1 MKNYRFLAL
10 PMAMLLIGSAFT
22 GCGSKNDSSAGD
34 STSTSDTDTS
44 REDGGL
50 MSDVEDGVRDIV
62 TDAGDAVR
70 DAGDAAGDAVKDAG
84 DAAGDL
90 LDIRI
95 FGGFHDQNA
104 HGIIAHSYPSP
115 FRGGCDCSRQCL

>member
-34 STSTSDTDTS
+34 STSTSATDTS
-44 REDGGL
+44 REDGGV

-70 DAGDAAGDAVKDAG
+70 GLRRFRQGI
-84 DAAGDL
+84 L
-90 LDIRI
+90 CR
-95 FGGFHDQNA
+95 HDHEWLQSGN
-104 HGIIAHSYPSP
+104 I
-115 FRGGCDCSRQCL
+115 

>member
-34 STSTSDTDTS
+34 STSTSATDTS
-44 REDGGL
+44 REDGGV

-62 TDAGDAVR
+62 TDAGSGRMRPVR
-70 DAGDAAGDAVKDAG
+70 RSR
-84 DAAGDL
+84 L
-90 LDIRI
+90 LLP
-95 FGGFHDQNA
+95 A
-104 HGIIAHSYPSP
+104 L
-115 FRGGCDCSRQCL
+115 CRQ

>member
-34 STSTSDTDTS
+34 STSTSATDTS
-44 REDGGL
+44 REDGGV

-62 TDAGDAVR
+62 T

-90 LDIRI
+90 MND
-95 FGGFHDQNA
+95 DD
-104 HGIIAHSYPSP
+104 SKTDST
-115 FRGGCDCSRQCL
+115 DDSSR

>member
-1 MKNYRFLAL
+1 MTAPPVIPQAL
-10 PMAMLLIGSAFT
+10 LPQIPAAKT
-22 GCGSKNDSSAGD
+22 AGV
-34 STSTSDTDTS
+34 
-44 REDGGL
+44 

-90 LDIRI
+90 MND
-95 FGGFHDQNA
+95 DD
-104 HGIIAHSYPSP
+104 SKTDST
-115 FRGGCDCSRQCL
+115 DDSSR

>member
-34 STSTSDTDTS
+34 STSTSATDTS
-44 REDGGL
+44 REDG
-50 MSDVEDGVRDIV
+50 GVRDIV

-90 LDIRI
+90 MND
-95 FGGFHDQNA
+95 DD
-104 HGIIAHSYPSP
+104 SKTDST
-115 FRGGCDCSRQCL
+115 DDSSR

>member
-22 GCGSKNDSSAGD
+22 GCGSMNDSSAGD
-34 STSTSDTDTS
+34 STSTSATDTS
-44 REDGGL
+44 REDGGV

-90 LDIRI
+90 MND
-95 FGGFHDQNA
+95 DD
-104 HGIIAHSYPSP
+104 SKTDST
-115 FRGGCDCSRQCL
+115 DDSSR

>member
-34 STSTSDTDTS
+34 STSTSATDTS
-44 REDGGL
+44 REDGGV

-62 TDAGDAVR
+62 TDAGYPSLALAITVL
-70 DAGDAAGDAVKDAG
+70 AFIMMGDAVKDAG

-90 LDIRI
+90 MND
-95 FGGFHDQNA
+95 DD
-104 HGIIAHSYPSP
+104 SKTDST
-115 FRGGCDCSRQCL
+115 DDSSR